1 MSTTLQSELP
11 AEAPVVAPDVTLTS
25 LSEEVSSRVLM
36 DRAPLWWWIGFGCSF
51 LLFIAL
57 LVQMGWLFVK
67 GIGVWGVAIPVAWAF
82 AILEY
87 VWWIALASGGTI
99 VSALFFLTR
108 SPWRSAT
115 NRIAESMLLSAAPC
129 AGLMPIMHL
138 GRPGLFYWLFPY
150 PSVMGVWPQAR
161 SPLWWDFICLICYIL
176 MSIMYYY
183 AGILPDLATVRD
195 LAQSRAKRIFYG
207 ILALGWRGSTAEWQ
221 NQRIV
226 YAIMSAI
233 MAPMVISVHSV
244 VGLDYAGGLTPGWH
258 DTQFPPYFFF
268 GAVLSGTAVIM
279 MLTILVRWGYGLQNV
294 LTEYHLNAMA
304 KVMLVGSLL
313 LAYAYVWEA
322 FGPLYGSDVAAKTEF
337 YQRMF
342 GFTSPVFWSE
352 KVLTVVVPQ
361 LLWFPVVRRNQP
373 LLVMI
378 SAGVILG
385 MWQERYVF
393 TISSL
398 AHNYMPSYWGHFYP
412 TAWDWTALAGTIGLF
427 LTMFFLFLRFA
438 PIVSIAEVREIVEE
452 ERAP

>member
-1 MSTTLQSELP
+1 MAMTLTSELP
-11 AEAPVVAPDVTLTS
+11 ADAPIVGPEVTLTT

-36 DRAPLWWWIGFGCSF
+36 SRTPLWWWIGFGISVA
-51 LLFIAL
+51 LLLVLVVQMAVLFI
-57 LVQMGWLFVK
+57 V
-67 GIGVWGVAIPVAWAF
+67 GIGVWGVNIPVAWGL
-82 AILEY
+82 AIAEY

-150 PSVMGVWPQAR
+150 SNVMGVWPQVR
-161 SPLWWDFICLICYIL
+161 SPLWWDFICLLCYIL

-195 LAQSRAKRIFYG
+195 LASTRAKKIFYG
-207 ILALGWRGSTAEWQ
+207 ILALGWRGSVAEWQ

-244 VGLDYAGGLTPGWH
+244 VGLDFAAGLTPGWH

-268 GAVLSGTAVIM
+268 GAVISGTALIV
-279 MLTILVRWGYGLQNV
+279 MLTILVRWGYSLQDL
-294 LTEYHLNAMA
+294 LTEYHFNAMA
-304 KVMLVGSLL
+304 KVMLVGSLM

-322 FGPLYGSDVAAKTEF
+322 FGPLYTSDVAERTEF
-337 YQRMF
+337 FHRAF
-342 GFTSPVFWSE
+342 GFTAPLFWSE
-352 KVLTVVVPQ
+352 KILTVVVPQ
-361 LLWFPVVRRNQP
+361 LLWFPAVRRNQ
-373 LLVMI
+373 LLLLLI
-378 SAGVILG
+378 SGGVIIG
-385 MWQERYVF
+385 MWQERVVF
-393 TISSL
+393 TTASL
-398 AHNYMPSYWGHFYP
+398 EHIYMPSYWGYYFP
-412 TAWDWTALAGTIGLF
+412 TLWDWATLAGTIGLF
-427 LTMFFLFLRFA
+427 LTLFFLFLRFA
-438 PIVSIAEVREIVEE
+438 PIISLAEVREIIEE
-452 ERAP
+452 EKSK